1 MVMESKDVEAL
12 GRDEIRGVPVNGLAA
27 EVPFDD
33 LMTAPGTDAGGIGAM
48 KDTTVPVEVWVDR
61 DGLIRRV
68 SVEFGRGS
76 MAEALGPEAPL
87 SSFPVDV
94 DYTVDLFDYGDESI
108 VIELPA
114 EAVDVT
120 DAFREMLETMDRGLL
135 PAGKT

>member
-1 MVMESKDVEAL
+1 
-12 GRDEIRGVPVNGLAA
+12 
-27 EVPFDD
+27 
-33 LMTAPGTDAGGIGAM
+33 
-48 KDTTVPVEVWVDR
+48 
-61 DGLIRRV
+61 
-68 SVEFGRGS
+68 